1 MNQSVYNPSSKRAEE
16 FISHQEIQETLAY
29 AWENRRNRR
38 LIEEIL
44 KKAKERKGLSHR
56 EASVLLD

>member
-44 KKAKERKGLSHR
+44 KKEGA
-56 EASVLLD
+56 